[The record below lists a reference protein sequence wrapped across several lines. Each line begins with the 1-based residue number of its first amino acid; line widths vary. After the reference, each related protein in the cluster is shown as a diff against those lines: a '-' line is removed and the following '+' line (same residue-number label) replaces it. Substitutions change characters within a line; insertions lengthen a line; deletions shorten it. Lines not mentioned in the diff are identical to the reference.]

1 MKSKLRE
8 STAANAQAA
17 KYLRGLGDPTRL
29 TLLQLLAERGQMNV
43 SQLVEATGVPQGR
56 LSDHLAC
63 LKWCH
68 YVDSRR
74 EGKFVY
80 YFISDERV
88 LTILKLAQ
96 ELATEHADQLSAC
109 PRIPD

>member
-17 KYLRGLGDPTRL
+17 KYVRGLGDPTRL
-29 TLLQLLAERGQMNV
+29 TILQLLAERGEMNV
-43 SQLVEATGVPQGR
+43 SQLVAAIGIPQGR

-74 EGKFVY
+74 EGKYIF
-80 YFISDERV
+80 YFISDKRV
-88 LTILKLAQ
+88 LTLLNLVQ
-96 ELATEHADQLSAC
+96 ELATDNADELSAC
-109 PRIPD
+109 PRIQD